1 MSTHTHTARI
11 PLPQISLSKPHFPQ
25 AKYIKSEG
33 QRPCVLSSC
42 SLSSSVLPVICRA
55 VACDCAQQTFSA
67 KGHMVSTYSTVS
79 SVLSAIAQ
87 LSGVSSPSLHMCVL
101 WGGST
106 TWILC
111 NFPGCKKPVLSWF
124 PPHTHTLFKITKTI
138 HSLQAVQKKRNRLNL
153 SPRL

>member
-33 QRPCVLSSC
+33 QGPCVLSSC

-106 TWILC
+106 TRIPCISQAVKSQSSLDI
-111 NFPGCKKPVLSWF
+111 F
-124 PPHTHTLFKITKTI
+124 PPLFKSTKTI